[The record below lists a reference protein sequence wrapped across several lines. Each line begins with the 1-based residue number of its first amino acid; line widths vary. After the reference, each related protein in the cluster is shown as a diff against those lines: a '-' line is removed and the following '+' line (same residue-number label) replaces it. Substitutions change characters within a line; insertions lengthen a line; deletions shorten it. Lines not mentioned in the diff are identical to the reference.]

1 MSIVKRRNFI
11 RMIFIKFNSFVERDN
26 MKLHHNISEV
36 AEYGFP
42 STDSVLICTFRVLCS
57 LCTKFPEIN
66 LRVA

>member
-42 STDSVLICTFRVLCS
+42 STDSVLISR
-57 LCTKFPEIN
+57 N
-66 LRVA
+66 